1 MMDLDTNRLEL
12 EKRFYT
18 NQMDKKRFDVLIESI
33 EDKEEEL
40 MGKIHQNKMKLESLN
55 YKSKWIDWLDVHSSR
70 MNEIRGITDF
80 NNRRGIINH
89 YIHENII
96 LDYNEETRQHT
107 MTIRFRFPLFDDNFE
122 WLKNKDGSYKLDRWG
137 RRRYNISDGE
147 TEMTNPFTLQKSLNR
162 HRLS

>member
-1 MMDLDTNRLEL
+1 MDLDTNRLEL
-12 EKRFYT
+12 EKKFYT

-40 MGKIHQNKMKLESLN
+40 IGKIHQNKMKLETLN
-55 YKSKWIDWLDVHSSR
+55 YQSKWIDWLDVHFSR
-70 MNEIRGITDF
+70 LGEIRGITDF
-80 NNRRGIINH
+80 NKKRGIINH
-89 YIHENII
+89 YIHENIV

-137 RRRYNISDGE
+137 RRRYNISDGK

-162 HRLS
+162 NRLS

>member
-80 NNRRGIINH
+80 II
-89 YIHENII
+89 
-96 LDYNEETRQHT
+96 
-107 MTIRFRFPLFDDNFE
+107 
-122 WLKNKDGSYKLDRWG
+122 
-137 RRRYNISDGE
+137 GE
-147 TEMTNPFTLQKSLNR
+147 V
-162 HRLS
+162 